1 MTERREEFTGDGLG
15 TDPAGPD
22 ALRLLIETLP
32 QLIWRAQPGGD
43 WTWASRQWIVFTGQ
57 NPGQF
62 EGQGWLAAVHPDD
75 RARTVLAWQGA
86 EAAGRLDVEHRLRSA
101 ADGSYRWFECR
112 AMPARDTSGR
122 VTEWFGTATDI
133 HDLKS
138 LQEQQIQT
146 LFELQHRVRNT
157 LAAVRV
163 IARRSAETSES
174 VETYAMHLDGR
185 LDALSRV
192 QSAVIRNPSAGISLA
207 MLAADELA
215 ACCAN
220 EDRQVRIAGPL
231 VLLRARAAERMGLAL
246 HELAT
251 NAVKFG
257 ALAQP
262 AGRIEISWRV
272 EEFDGAG
279 HLVLDWIETGVP
291 LADPGPRRTGFGMD
305 VLERMLAHD
314 LKADTAV
321 RFNPEGVA
329 CRIVLPVGT
338 MIEPVA

>member
-1 MTERREEFTGDGLG
+1 MTERREDLPGTHPALGQDG
-15 TDPAGPD
+15 PE
-22 ALRLLIETLP
+22 ALRLLVETLP
-32 QLIWRAQPGGD
+32 QLVWRALPGGD
-43 WTWASRQWIVFTGQ
+43 WIWASGQWAAYTGQ
-57 NPGQF
+57 TGGQF

-75 RARTVLAWQGA
+75 RARTALAWQGA
-86 EAAGRLDVEHRLRSA
+86 EAGGRLEVEHRLRSA
-101 ADGSYRWFECR
+101 ADGTYRWFECR
-112 AMPARDTSGR
+112 ALPVRDAGGR
-122 VTEWFGTATDI
+122 VTEWCGTATDI
-133 HDLKS
+133 HDMKS
-138 LQEQQIQT
+138 LQEQQIQM

-163 IARRSAETSES
+163 IARRSAETSDS

-207 MLAADELA
+207 MLAADELD

-251 NAVKFG
+251 NALKFG

-262 AGRIEISWRV
+262 AGRIDVAWRL
-272 EEFDGAG
+272 EQIDGAE
-279 HLVLDWIETGVP
+279 HLVLDWTESGVP
-291 LADPGPRRTGFGMD
+291 LAVRPPRRSGFGMD
-305 VLERMLAHD
+305 VLERMLVHD

-321 RFNPEGVA
+321 RFNPEGLA
-329 CRIVLPVGT
+329 CRIVLPVGLQ
-338 MIEPVA
+338 IEPVR

>member
-1 MTERREEFTGDGLG
+1 M
-15 TDPAGPD
+15 DPGGPE
-22 ALRLLIETLP
+22 ALRLMVETLP
-32 QLIWRAQPGGD
+32 QLIWRALPGGD
-43 WTWASRQWIVFTGQ
+43 WIWASRQWTAFTGQ
-57 NPGQF
+57 SAAQF

-75 RARTVLAWQGA
+75 RARTALAWQGA
-86 EAAGRLDVEHRLRSA
+86 EAGGRLEVEHRLRNA
-101 ADGSYRWFECR
+101 GDGAYRWFECR
-112 AMPARDTSGR
+112 ALPLRDTTGR
-122 VTEWFGTATDI
+122 VTEWCGTATDI

-138 LQEQQIQT
+138 LQEQQIQM

-251 NAVKFG
+251 NALKFG

-262 AGRIEISWRV
+262 AGRIEIVWYVERV
-272 EEFDGAG
+272 ESAEY
-279 HLVLDWIETGVP
+279 LVLDWTESGVP
-291 LADPGPRRTGFGMD
+291 LVDLIPHRTGFGMD
-305 VLERMLAHD
+305 VLERMLVHD

-321 RFNPEGVA
+321 RFTREGLT
-329 CRIVLPVGT
+329 CRIVLPVGAQ
-338 MIEPVA
+338 IEPVV